1 MVSCHRGKVDKRG
14 ACLKKGMMLKA
25 KTLFIV
31 AALVMVLMPVSNC
44 FAQESTVAVL
54 TFKVD
59 EITES
64 AAEAL
69 ANVARREVLAN
80 GKLTLIDRDR
90 TDAIFAEQG
99 MMMAGGCYDV
109 GCLVELGKVLG
120 AERVITGSINRIG
133 RKYMVEIRSAHV
145 ATGRIEALETRE
157 HSGSVED
164 LIEPV
169 KILTRQ
175 LVARLTNENGVM
187 TITTFP
193 AASAISIDNQPEGF
207 APLVVERPGGIRYHV
222 KAVRNGYQDQSEYVN
237 LVENDTTNI
246 VLHLSK
252 KKKEKRYREPFVRA
266 FFGGGFP
273 LNQASSN
280 LDTRLSWGD
289 GETIGGK
296 VQIGSYWRFGI
307 GSYKYSGEIDYT
319 KMETDY
325 YRNPAVEA
333 EVYYAS
339 LMLMMSDEDFA
350 PFFSG
355 GLCYMNR
362 TVTIT
367 PHEEY
372 HNIAI
377 AQSISTDQEMGWMA
391 SVGVEISV
399 AKFMVAQ
406 IEVIHARSRV
416 DDEASDLDL
425 EENKDLYIA
434 LDSFVS
440 HTSVNFNI
448 GFKF

>member
-14 ACLKKGMMLKA
+14 ACLKKGMMLRS

-31 AALVMVLMPVSNC
+31 AALVLALLPISNA

-54 TFKVD
+54 TFKVE
-59 EITES
+59 EISES

-69 ANVARREVLAN
+69 ANVARREVITN

-120 AERVITGSINRIG
+120 AERVITGSINLIG
-133 RKYMVEIRSAHV
+133 RKYMIEIRSAHV

-157 HSGSVED
+157 YSGSIEG

-175 LVARLTNENGVM
+175 LLARLTNDNGVIN
-187 TITTFP
+187 ITTFP

-207 APLVVERPGGIRYHV
+207 APLTIERPGGMRYHI
-222 KAVRNGYQDQSEYVN
+222 KAVRNGYLDQSEYVN
-237 LVENDTTNI
+237 LVENDTTNVVI
-246 VLHLSK
+246 NLAK
-252 KKKEKRYREPFVRA
+252 KKKEKRYREPFLRA

-273 LNQASSN
+273 LNQASSS

-296 VQIGSYWRFGI
+296 IQVGSYWRFGI
-307 GSYKYSGEIDYT
+307 GSYKYSGEIDYAEL
-319 KMETDY
+319 ETDLY
-325 YRNPAVEA
+325 KNPEVEG
-333 EVYYAS
+333 EVFYAS
-339 LMLMMSDEDFA
+339 LMLMMGDEDFA

-355 GLCYMNR
+355 GLCTMTR
-362 TVTIT
+362 TVSLT
-367 PHEEY
+367 PYDEHY
-372 HNIAI
+372 AV
-377 AQSISTDQEMGWMA
+377 AQSYTTDSEMGWMA
-391 SVGVEISV
+391 SAGVEISV

-406 IEVIHARSRV
+406 IEIIHARSRV
-416 DDEASDLDL
+416 DSEAEDNDEDR
-425 EENKDLYIA
+425 ELYMT